1 MKRETSLLN
10 KKDGKNE
17 TQVPGFKDEIRAL
30 SPRFILSVVLIIM
43 ARVAKSVAA
52 AHPDLVERYFS
63 RGLYPFTSRIQTGI
77 TNLLPFSLYE
87 MAVISLIA
95 YGIYRL
101 VRLVRSFFRRT
112 FPTEALRLASIVVLL
127 VSVVLFLFQFL
138 WSLNNYRIPLK
149 DQLGLDVRKASA
161 GELADTYRAL
171 VVNANQT
178 RALLDRE
185 DTVSNPDRIRYVL
198 KTVWEGYKPLAQN
211 YSIFN
216 SGRVRVKGLLSSRIQ
231 TISGY
236 SGVYNFLT
244 GEANINIEP
253 PLVTLPHTASHEVAH
268 QMGITLEDEA
278 NYAGFL
284 ACKSHAD
291 PLFRYSGYLSALT
304 YAGNALYEQSPD
316 LYAEISSGLSGE
328 IRSDQQEIRDF
339 WNRHQNET
347 ASKIADR
354 VNESYLK
361 SNNQEEGMKSYGK
374 FVDLLIADYLD
385 DGSV

>member
-10 KKDGKNE
+10 KEDVKNE
-17 TQVPGFKDEIRAL
+17 TQAAGFKDEIRAL
-30 SPRFILSVVLIIM
+30 SLRFILSVILFIM
-43 ARVAKSVAA
+43 TRVAKSVAA
-52 AHPDLVERYFS
+52 AYPDLVERYFS
-63 RGLYPFTSRIQTGI
+63 RGLYPVTSSIQTGI

-87 MAVISLIA
+87 MAVIFLIA

-101 VRLVRSFFRRT
+101 VRLFRSLFRKT
-112 FPTEALRLASIVVLL
+112 FRTEALRFASTVVLF
-127 VSVVLFLFQFL
+127 VSVGLFLFQFL
-138 WSLNNYRIPLK
+138 WSLNNYRVPLK
-149 DQLGLDVRKASA
+149 DQLGLDMRKFSA

-171 VVNANQT
+171 VQNANQA
-178 RALLDRE
+178 RALLCRE
-185 DTVSNPDRIRYVL
+185 DTASNKDRIRYVL
-198 KTVWEGYKPLAQN
+198 KTAWEGYKPLAQK
-211 YSIFN
+211 YSIFH

-253 PLVTLPHTASHEVAH
+253 PLVTLPHTASHEIAH

-284 ACKSHAD
+284 ACKNHAD

-304 YAGNALYEQSPD
+304 YAGNALYAQSPG
-316 LYAEISSGLSGE
+316 LYSEISSGLSGE
-328 IRSDQQEIRDF
+328 IMSDQQEIHDF

>member
-101 VRLVRSFFRRT
+101 VRLARSFFRRT
-112 FPTEALRLASIVVLL
+112 FPTEALRFASIVVLL

-284 ACKSHAD
+284 ACKNHAD